1 MQMRLTHKFSLFTI
15 LLVVF
20 TIIILTV
27 IANYR
32 TSNEITQRIKNQA
45 LLFAQTSKEEI
56 FARFLNITDKEEEK
70 IEEIKNIAGII
81 DNIISIRL
89 LSQSGIII
97 FDYDKINVGKLTQN
111 SFILDKTINREMG
124 YQVINNIMQ
133 IVTPY
138 TKGGLYLGVVKI
150 ELSLDNLNLL
160 IRQNTIINI
169 LIGLGII
176 IFSSVLSI
184 FFVGFITRPL
194 MELAYNIKNLSL
206 GKYEEPIKIKSN
218 DEIAEFASVF
228 NKMQQ
233 RLVWE
238 RKRLSYNIHDTL
250 TQNLSAIAMQLKN
263 PKGISIEKQKYLK
276 DIIDQTIQQ
285 TRQIVFELNP
295 VTIVKEEF
303 IYNINRYLTMIE
315 KQSNFKLKFKTNFNH
330 NNELKSNKTVL
341 LNELIIDFEMI
352 NIMYI
357 IIEAIN
363 NTKKH
368 SNAKNVLVS
377 LLYEKNKLILT
388 IEDDGIGYNLIESQ
402 NKEEMHF
409 GLKSI
414 LERAEIIGANI
425 SFKTKPGKGF
435 KIVIIKEKE
444 FKTLK

>member
-1 MQMRLTHKFSLFTI
+1 
-15 LLVVF
+15 
-20 TIIILTV
+20 
-27 IANYR
+27 
-32 TSNEITQRIKNQA
+32 
-45 LLFAQTSKEEI
+45 
-56 FARFLNITDKEEEK
+56 
-70 IEEIKNIAGII
+70 
-81 DNIISIRL
+81 
-89 LSQSGIII
+89 
-97 FDYDKINVGKLTQN
+97 
-111 SFILDKTINREMG
+111 
-124 YQVINNIMQ
+124 
-133 IVTPY
+133 
-138 TKGGLYLGVVKI
+138 
-150 ELSLDNLNLL
+150 
-160 IRQNTIINI
+160 
-169 LIGLGII
+169 
-176 IFSSVLSI
+176 
-184 FFVGFITRPL
+184 
-194 MELAYNIKNLSL
+194 
-206 GKYEEPIKIKSN
+206 
-218 DEIAEFASVF
+218 
-228 NKMQQ
+228 
-233 RLVWE
+233 
-238 RKRLSYNIHDTL
+238 
-250 TQNLSAIAMQLKN
+250 
-263 PKGISIEKQKYLK
+263 
-276 DIIDQTIQQ
+276 
-285 TRQIVFELNP
+285 
-295 VTIVKEEF
+295 
-303 IYNINRYLTMIE
+303 MIE